1 MKRQRNIQQVKEHN
15 KRPWNQT
22 KEEEIGSLPDKEFRM
37 MIVNVI
43 QNLEN
48 KIELQINTL
57 EMRIEKIQEM
67 FNKDL

>member
-1 MKRQRNIQQVKEHN
+1 MKRQRNSQQVKEHD
-15 KRPWNQT
+15 KCPPNQR
-22 KEEEIGSLPDKEFRM
+22 KEEEIGSLPDKEFRI

-57 EMRIEKIQEM
+57 EMRIKV
-67 FNKDL
+67 NSD